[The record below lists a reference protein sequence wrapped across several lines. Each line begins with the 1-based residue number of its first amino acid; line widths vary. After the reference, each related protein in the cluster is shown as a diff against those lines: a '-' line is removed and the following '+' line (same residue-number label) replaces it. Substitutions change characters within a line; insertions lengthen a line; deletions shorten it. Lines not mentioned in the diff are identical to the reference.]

1 VAAGFLMKGTGDIK
15 QTLTILGGLVLVAS
29 VCAIAARFTVTGAD
43 TAPAA
48 AAA

>member
-15 QTLTILGGLVLVAS
+15 QTLTILSGLVLVAS
-29 VCAIAARFTVTGAD
+29 VCAIAARFTATSAS